1 MQEQEK
7 SKELETEEIEVGTI
21 QDESDDSLYSEQLLR
36 SIIMSYESNFNK
48 LNDKHEIKYYLTLT
62 TQKVP
67 TKEGNKDVAYLRL
80 EKAVRSK
87 QAIIEDPNL
96 PSELK
101 LPEWKASLVHTEG
114 YVFKNIAE
122 RVNPK
127 SRWKDYLFQSCI
139 ARLVAA
145 GLEYAEL
152 LQRMKQT
159 NLDELQ
165 STEPKS
171 NIEIVK
177 EMPKALTPDEEKY
190 KAWIKAER
198 AKEGLN

>member
-1 MQEQEK
+1 MQENNEDKAYLDVEERQI
-7 SKELETEEIEVGTI
+7 TEI

-36 SIIMSYESNFNK
+36 SIIMSYEEHFNK
-48 LNDKHEIKYYLTLT
+48 QNDKTEIKYYLTLT

-80 EKAVRSK
+80 AKGVRSK
-87 QAIIEDPNL
+87 QAIIEDPNT

-101 LPEWKASLVHTEG
+101 LPEWKNSLVHTEG
-114 YVFKNIAE
+114 YVFKDIKE
-122 RVNPK
+122 QINPSK
-127 SRWKDYLFQSCI
+127 RWKDYLFQSCI
-139 ARLVAA
+139 ARLVGA

-159 NLDELQ
+159 NFNELQ

-177 EMPKALTPDEEKY
+177 EMPKPLTPAEERY
-190 KAWIKAER
+190 AAWIKAER
-198 AKEGLN
+198 AKEGL

>member
-1 MQEQEK
+1 MEEQEN
-7 SKELETEEIEVGTI
+7 KELETHEIEIGEI

-36 SIIMSYESNFNK
+36 AIIMSYEANFNK
-48 LNDKHEIKYYLTLT
+48 VNDKHEIKYYLTLT

-67 TKEGNKDVAYLRL
+67 TKDGNKDVAYLRL
-80 EKAVRSK
+80 EKAIRSK

-96 PSELK
+96 PAELK

-114 YVFKNIAE
+114 YIFKDIKE
-122 RVNPK
+122 RINPNSK
-127 SRWKDYLFQSCI
+127 WKDYLFQSCI

-159 NLDELQ
+159 NFVEDK
-165 STEPKS
+165 PKS

-177 EMPKALTPDEEKY
+177 EMPKPLTPDEEKY
-190 KAWIKAER
+190 AAWIKEAR

>member
-1 MQEQEK
+1 MEEQE
-7 SKELETEEIEVGTI
+7 SKPKEIEVNEIEVGEI

-48 LNDKHEIKYYLTLT
+48 VNDKHEIKYYLTLT

-67 TKEGNKDVAYLRL
+67 TGEGNKDVAYLRL
-80 EKAVRSK
+80 EKAVKSK
-87 QAIIEDPNL
+87 APIIEDPNM
-96 PSELK
+96 PDELK
-101 LPEWKASLVHTEG
+101 VPEWKASLIHTEG
-114 YVFKNIAE
+114 YVFKDIKE
-122 RVNPK
+122 RINPNA
-127 SRWKDYLFQSCI
+127 RWKDYLFQSCI

-152 LQRMKQT
+152 LQRLKST
-159 NLDELQ
+159 NFAGE
-165 STEPKS
+165 EPKS

-177 EMPKALTPDEEKY
+177 EMPKPLTPDEEKY
-190 KAWIKAER
+190 AAWVKAEK